1 MRWFVREG
9 YRIGPIQFRIPRRGF
24 VPRSKSFSFPMI
36 LAIIAFFVVLS
47 RVAAADGPNN
57 RTYLHKN
64 WQLRSSCEVK
74 AAGDQISTTGFETAS
89 WHKIDIPA
97 TVVGALVTD
106 KTYPD
111 PDYALNLDSF
121 PGMSHSNKQLFA
133 NMDMPDGSPFKCS
146 WWYRTE
152 FASIGGGD
160 KNVWLNFLGINYRA
174 NIWVNGQRIADTND
188 VAGTYRA
195 YEFNITR
202 FLKPSGPNALA
213 LEVFAPEKYDLGITW
228 VDWNPTPPDKNMG
241 VWKEVFLT
249 SSGPVAV
256 RNPFVASK
264 LVADYKTAELTVSGE
279 LRNISKD
286 SVKGVLHA
294 ELEGIVLQQP
304 VELSGGE
311 SRIVKFTP
319 DQFPKLK
326 LAHPKIWWP
335 YQMGTP
341 NLNTATLRFEI
352 GKQVSDTAS
361 VTFGIREVTS
371 ELTDKGHRL
380 FKINGRKVLIRGA
393 AWAPDL
399 LFRWSSSKLDADL
412 AYVRDMHL
420 NTIRL
425 EGRLDRDEFFDK
437 TDKLG
442 ILVMPGW
449 TCCDAWERWKHWEGD
464 QNRVA
469 AASLRDQI
477 TRLRNHPSVFVF
489 LNGSDNPPP
498 PDVEQ
503 VYLGIENELEWPNPV
518 VSSASE
524 QKTTITGESGVKMT
538 GPYEFVPPVYWLA
551 DTQAGGAYGY
561 NTETSPGPAIPPR
574 GSLEKFIP
582 KDHLWPIDDVW
593 NYHAGGERF
602 TNVNVFSDG
611 LARRYGEAASLD
623 DYERK
628 AQAMTYD
635 GERAMFEAYGRNKYT
650 ATGVIQWM
658 LNNAWPSLIWHLYD
672 YYLVPAGGYF
682 GTKKA
687 CEPVHV
693 QYSYDDNSVNVT
705 NGTYETLKGMK
716 VSAKIYNIDA
726 KEKASHNATL
736 GLAGDSSTKAFDLP
750 APEGLSTTYF
760 LKLQL
765 HDASGKL
772 VSDNFYWLSTKH
784 DTLDWAG
791 RSDTVY
797 TPQKDFADLTGL
809 NGLPKQNLAV
819 SGRAPIKMGNSS
831 MIALSIENK
840 GDNVAFMVHP
850 RLTRGQGGEDV
861 VPVFWTDNYFSLLPG
876 EKKSVSVTFDAA
888 SLAGAEP
895 QIIVDGWN
903 VEVVTPRLMAAP
915 PKSH

>member
-1 MRWFVREG
+1 MRRTKLISLSLVSALVAFL
-9 YRIGPIQFRIPRRGF
+9 I
-24 VPRSKSFSFPMI
+24 VPS
-36 LAIIAFFVVLS
+36 LA
-47 RVAAADGPNN
+47 AAADGPTN

-64 WQLRSSCEVK
+64 WQIQSSCEAK
-74 AAGDQISTTGFETAS
+74 ATGDQISLAGFDPAA
-89 WHKIDIPA
+89 WHKADIPA

-111 PDYALNLDSF
+111 PNYATNLDSF

-133 NMDMPDGSPFKCS
+133 NQDMPEGSPFRCS

-152 FASIGGGD
+152 FPAPAGVE

-174 NIWVNGQRIADTND
+174 NIWVNGQKIADTND

-195 YEFNITR
+195 YEFNITK
-202 FLKPSGPNALA
+202 FLKPGTTNALA
-213 LEVFAPEKYDLGITW
+213 LEIFAPDKGDLGITW

-241 VWKEVFLT
+241 IWKEVFLT
-249 SSGPVAV
+249 SSGPVAL

-264 LVADYKTAELTVSGE
+264 LDADYKSAELTISAEV
-279 LRNISKD
+279 RNASKD
-286 SVKGVLHA
+286 AVKGVLHA
-294 ELEGIVLQQP
+294 ELDGIALQQH
-304 VELSGGE
+304 VELAGSE
-311 SRIVKFTP
+311 SKVAKFSP
-319 DQFPKLK
+319 EQFPKLK
-326 LAHPKIWWP
+326 LAHPKLWWP

-341 NLNTATLRFEI
+341 ALNTAKLRFEI

-361 VTFGIREVTS
+361 VTFGIRKVTS

-380 FKINGRKVLIRGA
+380 FKVNGRKVLIRGA

-399 LFRWSSSKLDADL
+399 LFRWSSARLDADL

-449 TCCDAWERWKHWEGD
+449 TCCDAWERWKNWNGD

-498 PDVEQ
+498 SDVEQ
-503 VYLGIENELEWPNPV
+503 MYLGIEKELDWPNPV

-524 QKTTITGESGVKMT
+524 QRAQLSGESGVKMT
-538 GPYEFVPPVYWLA
+538 GPYEYVPPVYWLA

-574 GSLEKFIP
+574 ESLEQFIP
-582 KDHLWPIDDVW
+582 KEHLWPMDNMW
-593 NYHAGGERF
+593 SYHAGGERF
-602 TNVNVFSDG
+602 TNVNVFTDG
-611 LARRYGEAASLD
+611 LTRRYGEAASLD

-693 QYSYDDNSVNVT
+693 QYSYDNNSVNVV
-705 NGTYETLKGMK
+705 NSTYEALKGMK
-716 VSAKIYNIDA
+716 ISAKIYTIDA
-726 KEKASHNATL
+726 KEKASRDAKL
-736 GLAGDSSTKAFDLP
+736 DLAADSSTKAFELP

-765 HDASGKL
+765 HDAAGKV
-772 VSDNFYWLSTKH
+772 VSDNLYWLSTKP

-797 TPQKDFADLTGL
+797 TPQKDFGDLTGL
-809 NGLPKQNLAV
+809 NTLPKAKVTITKSTRSNGSNHWMTV
-819 SGRAPIKMGNSS
+819 SVVNNGEA
-831 MIALSIENK
+831 
-840 GDNVAFMVHP
+840 VAFMLHP
-850 RLTRGQGGEDV
+850 RLTRGKGGEDV
-861 VPVFWTDNYFSLLPG
+861 VPVLWSDNYFSLLPG
-876 EKKSVSVTFDAA
+876 EKKSVIVQFDNS
-888 SLAGAEP
+888 SLAGAMP
-895 QIIVDGWN
+895 QLVVDGWN
-903 VEVVTPRLMAAP
+903 LDPLTP
-915 PKSH
+915 

>member
-1 MRWFVREG
+1 M
-9 YRIGPIQFRIPRRGF
+9 
-24 VPRSKSFSFPMI
+24 PRSSRTSFSLI
-36 LAIIAFFVVLS
+36 LTIVASFVVPNLGAG
-47 RVAAADGPNN
+47 AAADGPTN
-57 RTYLHKN
+57 RTYLYKN
-64 WQLRSSCEVK
+64 WQIQSSCEVK
-74 AAGDQISTTGFETAS
+74 AAGDQISMAGLDTTA
-89 WHKIDIPA
+89 WHKADIPA

-111 PDYALNLDSF
+111 PNYAMNLDSF

-133 NMDMPDGSPFKCS
+133 NQDMPEGSPFRCS

-152 FASIGGGD
+152 FPAPAGAE

-195 YEFNITR
+195 FEFNITK
-202 FLKPSGPNALA
+202 FLKPGTTNALA
-213 LEVFAPEKYDLGITW
+213 LEIFAPDKYDLGITW

-241 VWKEVFLT
+241 IWKEVFLT
-249 SSGPVAV
+249 SSGPVAL
-256 RNPFVASK
+256 RNSFVASK
-264 LVADYKTAELTVSGE
+264 LDADYKSAQLTISAEI
-279 LRNISKD
+279 RNASKD
-286 SVKGVLHA
+286 AVKGMLHA
-294 ELEGIVLQQP
+294 ELDGIALQQP
-304 VELSGGE
+304 VELPAGE
-311 SRIVKFTP
+311 SKIFKFSP
-319 DQFPKLK
+319 KQFPKLK
-326 LAHPKIWWP
+326 LAHPKLWWP

-341 NLNTATLRFEI
+341 NLHTAKLRFEI

-361 VTFGIREVTS
+361 GTFGIREVTS
-371 ELTDKGHRL
+371 ELTDKGYRL

-399 LFRWSSSKLDADL
+399 LFRWSSAKLDADL

-425 EGRLDRDEFFDK
+425 EGRLDRDEFFEK

-449 TCCDAWERWKHWEGD
+449 TCCDAWERWKNWTGD

-498 PDVEQ
+498 PEVEQ
-503 VYLGIENELEWPNPV
+503 MYLGIEKELEWPNPI

-524 QKTTITGESGVKMT
+524 QKTTETGPSGVKMT
-538 GPYEFVPPVYWLA
+538 GPYEYVPPVYWLA

-574 GSLEKFIP
+574 ESLEKFIP
-582 KDHLWPIDDVW
+582 KEHLWPMDDVW

-602 TNVNVFSDG
+602 TNVNIFTDG
-611 LARRYGEAASLD
+611 LSRRYGEAASLD

-672 YYLVPAGGYF
+672 YYLVPTGGYF

-693 QYSYDDNSVNVT
+693 QYSYDDNSVNVI
-705 NGTYETLKGMK
+705 NSTYEALKGVK

-726 KEKASHNATL
+726 KEKASRNATL
-736 GLAGDSSTKAFDLP
+736 NLPEDSSTKAFDLP

-760 LKLQL
+760 LKLEL
-765 HDASGKL
+765 HDAAGKL
-772 VSDNFYWLSTKH
+772 VSDNFYWLSTKP
-784 DTLDWAG
+784 DVLDWAG

-797 TPQKDFADLTGL
+797 TPQKDFGDLTGL
-809 NGLPKQNLAV
+809 NNLPKARVTITKSIHSNGSNQWMTV
-819 SGRAPIKMGNSS
+819 SMVNNSNS
-831 MIALSIENK
+831 
-840 GDNVAFMVHP
+840 VAFMVHP
-850 RLTRGQGGEDV
+850 HLTRGNGGDDV
-861 VPVFWTDNYFSLLPG
+861 VPVFWSDNYFSLLPG
-876 EKKSVSVTFDAA
+876 EKKSVTAQFDSS
-888 SLAGAEP
+888 SLAGAVP
-895 QIIVDGWN
+895 KLVMDGWN
-903 VEVVTPRLMAAP
+903 LEYHRFYSFPF
-915 PKSH
+915 

>member
-1 MRWFVREG
+1 LVSAIVAFL
-9 YRIGPIQFRIPRRGF
+9 I
-24 VPRSKSFSFPMI
+24 VPS
-36 LAIIAFFVVLS
+36 LA
-47 RVAAADGPNN
+47 AAADGPTN

-64 WQLRSSCEVK
+64 WQIQSSCEAK
-74 AAGDQISTTGFETAS
+74 ATGDQISLAGFDPAA
-89 WHKIDIPA
+89 WHKADIPA

-111 PDYALNLDSF
+111 PNYATNLDSF

-133 NMDMPDGSPFKCS
+133 NQDMPEGSPFRCS

-152 FASIGGGD
+152 FPAPAGVE

-174 NIWVNGQRIADTND
+174 NIWVNGQKIADTND

-195 YEFNITR
+195 YEFNITK
-202 FLKPSGPNALA
+202 FLKPGTTNALA
-213 LEVFAPEKYDLGITW
+213 LEIFAPDKGDLGITW

-241 VWKEVFLT
+241 IWKEVFLT
-249 SSGPVAV
+249 SSGPVAL

-264 LVADYKTAELTVSGE
+264 LDTDYKSAELTISAEV
-279 LRNISKD
+279 RNASKD
-286 SVKGVLHA
+286 AVKGVLHA
-294 ELEGIVLQQP
+294 ELDGIALQQR
-304 VELSGGE
+304 VELAGSE
-311 SRIVKFTP
+311 SKVAKFSP
-319 DQFPKLK
+319 EQFPKLK
-326 LAHPKIWWP
+326 LAHPKLWWP
-335 YQMGTP
+335 YQMGTSA
-341 NLNTATLRFEI
+341 LNTAKLRFEI

-361 VTFGIREVTS
+361 VTFGIRKVTS

-380 FKINGRKVLIRGA
+380 FKVNGRKVLIRGA

-399 LFRWSSSKLDADL
+399 LFRWSSARLDADL

-449 TCCDAWERWKHWEGD
+449 TCCDAWERWKNWNGD

-498 PDVEQ
+498 SDVEQ
-503 VYLGIENELEWPNPV
+503 MYLGIEKELDWPNPV

-524 QKTTITGESGVKMT
+524 QRAQLSGESGVKMT
-538 GPYEFVPPVYWLA
+538 GPYEYVPPVYWLA

-574 GSLEKFIP
+574 ESLEQFIP
-582 KDHLWPIDDVW
+582 KEHLWPMDDMW
-593 NYHAGGERF
+593 SYHAGGERF
-602 TNVNVFSDG
+602 TNVNVFTDG
-611 LARRYGEAASLD
+611 LTRRYGEAASLD

-693 QYSYDDNSVNVT
+693 QYSYDNNSVNVV
-705 NGTYETLKGMK
+705 NSTYEALKGMK
-716 VSAKIYNIDA
+716 ISAKIYTIDA
-726 KEKASHNATL
+726 KEKASRDAKL
-736 GLAGDSSTKAFDLP
+736 DLAADSSTKAFELP

-765 HDASGKL
+765 HDAAGKV
-772 VSDNFYWLSTKH
+772 VSDNLYWLSTKP

-797 TPQKDFADLTGL
+797 TPQKDFGDLTGL
-809 NGLPKQNLAV
+809 NTLPKAKVTITKSTRSNGSNHWMTV
-819 SGRAPIKMGNSS
+819 SVVNNGEA
-831 MIALSIENK
+831 
-840 GDNVAFMVHP
+840 VAFMLHP
-850 RLTRGQGGEDV
+850 RLTRGKGGEDV
-861 VPVFWTDNYFSLLPG
+861 VPVLWSDNYFSLLPG
-876 EKKSVSVTFDAA
+876 EKKSVIVQFDNS
-888 SLAGAEP
+888 SLAGAMP
-895 QIIVDGWN
+895 QLVVDGWN
-903 VEVVTPRLMAAP
+903 LDPLTP
-915 PKSH
+915 